1 MLSCMPSGRNR
12 KNANGEGW
20 NLPRLDGRRDVGLHV
35 LTPEGVKRVRTTKRT
50 REEGDIWLTEQKARR
65 NLGLGATKTGKARVV
80 SVGAKL
86 AAQLRDHR
94 RRQLEERLAVGQDA
108 VGEWEFVFTDA
119 AGKVLGQRRS
129 GREFRALCR
138 AAGLP
143 ESVRFHDLRHTA
155 TTLHLLDGTP
165 AKLVQEMLGH
175 HSIKQTLDTY
185 SHVLP
190 NMQKEAAARMDSML
204 F

>member
-12 KNANGEGW
+12 KNANGEEW
-20 NLPRLDGRRDVGLHV
+20 NLPGPDGRRDAGLHV
-35 LTPEGVKRVRTTKRT
+35 LTPEGVRRVRTTKRT

-65 NLGLGATKTGKARVV
+65 NLGLGFDATKLKFA
-80 SVGAKL
+80 
-86 AAQLRDHR
+86 DY
-94 RRQLEERLAVGQDA
+94 LERWLEYGVRGR
-108 VGEWEFVFTDA
+108 
-119 AGKVLGQRRS
+119 VLGQRRS
-129 GREFRALCR
+129 GREFRSLCS

-155 TTLHLLDGTP
+155 ATLHLLDGTP
-165 AKLVQEMLGH
+165 AKVVQEMLGH
-175 HSIKQTLDTY
+175 HSIKQTLDTC